1 MFDVISILAQT
12 AQALP
17 PTPEAQAIIDR
28 GDPYFKRLCE
38 LTDFSEA
45 DAIWNTAVNA
55 GIAACSRD
63 FHLGFQMGIA
73 LWEQTHPA
81 INR

>member
-17 PTPEAQAIIDR
+17 PTPEAQEIIDR